1 MSVIRHSLSLVVEKP
16 QYELEGDG
24 CSSKVIVNAIARFR
38 LRILPSTSPHHKWI
52 EADAFATTILDPHGH
67 PIVVQ
72 RRLLAADLLELTYQ
86 AMSVGQH
93 NLSVSWNDQL
103 DRQLTIDV
111 INDESTCSSRFK
123 PFGPGL
129 RRAIVGIPTEFY
141 VNLTEQINKNI
152 NHDHL
157 QFCLEPSFHAEI
169 DYERQL
175 ATVRYTP
182 RREGDCPVHILEY
195 NRDIAQSPFLAR
207 ITVERIPN
215 DAPPRLHVTGLS
227 ERLIIHRPFEFQ
239 VSNTRMRTLTS
250 KHDRINLGHHRK
262 SSR

>member
-1 MSVIRHSLSLVVEKP
+1 MEKP

-38 LRILPSTSPHHKWI
+38 LRILSSTSPDQKWI
-52 EADAFATTILDPHGH
+52 EADAFATTILDPYGH

-72 RRLLAADLLELTYQ
+72 RRLLAPDLLELTYQ

-93 NLSVSWNDQL
+93 HLSVSWNEQL

-111 INDESTCSSRFK
+111 INDESTCSSKFT

-129 RRAIVGIPTEFY
+129 RRAIVGMPTEFY
-141 VNLTEQINKNI
+141 VNLTEQINKSI

-157 QFCLEPSFHAEI
+157 QFCLEPSFQAEI

-182 RREGDCPVHILEY
+182 LREGDCPVHILEY
-195 NRDIAQSPFLAR
+195 NRDIARSPFLAR
-207 ITVERIPN
+207 ITDKRVQK
-215 DAPPRLHVTGLS
+215 DAPPRLEVTGLP
-227 ERLIIHRPFEFQ
+227 ERMIIHRPFEFQ
-239 VSNTRMRTLTS
+239 VSDSLRTIAHGELRS
-250 KHDRINLGHHRK
+250 N
-262 SSR
+262 